1 MSTGSPCMAS
11 AGDGLDTCLGVPMKA
26 AVGAGVTYDCVYG
39 LNLLGIILYN
49 YCYINKLNK

>member
-1 MSTGSPCMAS
+1 MAS

-39 LNLLGIILYN
+39 LNLLVIILYN